1 MLTLHGRSSWRACDG
16 ITRRDFLK
24 IGGLALGGPSLAQML
39 AAEARA
45 GSGISHKAVI
55 MIFLAGGPPHQDF
68 LDLKPG
74 APAEIRGEFRP
85 IATNV
90 PGIEICEHLPHLA
103 TVMDKLA
110 ILRTVVGARGEHAAV
125 QCVTGY
131 PAEESKQ
138 QGGRPSLG
146 AVLSK
151 LQGPVDSTVPPFVG
165 LSPRMG
171 HMPWADNG
179 DPGYLGLKYAPF
191 TPNMGADRN
200 SLSLRDVSVD
210 RFDGRKGLLQSFD
223 GLRRDI
229 DVNGAIEG
237 MDTFTRRAFEIL
249 TSSKLV
255 EALDVTREDPKLRAK
270 YGIGDMTNVDDGGPC
285 CMDHFLMARRLVEAG
300 ARCVTVGFGR
310 WDYHSN
316 NFPQCRARLP
326 MLDQGLAALVED
338 LHQRGLDKDVS
349 VVVWGEFG
357 RTPKINRNGGRDHWP
372 SVSCAILAGGG
383 MRTGQ
388 VIGATNRLGEVPR
401 DRPVSFQN
409 VFATLYHN
417 LGIDPATTL
426 PNQFGRPM
434 YLLDQREPIREL
446 L

>member
-39 AAEARA
+39 AVEAKA

-151 LQGPVDSTVPPFVG
+151 LQGPLDSTVPPFVG